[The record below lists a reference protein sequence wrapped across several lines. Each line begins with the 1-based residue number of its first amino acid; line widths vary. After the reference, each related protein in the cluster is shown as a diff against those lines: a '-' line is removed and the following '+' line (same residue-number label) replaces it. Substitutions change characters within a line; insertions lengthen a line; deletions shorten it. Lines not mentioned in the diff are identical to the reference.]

1 LSTSTTLAD
10 GDCFTLTSRSGSVT
24 VNRERAS
31 PTSIHLLLQLAGVL
45 VVVATL
51 IVGSVL
57 AVALWLT
64 VAPDHGICR
73 VSEDACDVSPLA
85 TLEQYTDVRF
95 PAGTQVMRSF
105 AAPEGQG
112 GFGVQ
117 SVSAV
122 LRLPRGSR
130 VPMLD
135 DAEPAALDHKARAA
149 LREEGAASITG
160 SRSDRTSL
168 FAGTANGRTL
178 IYVWTAYGQ
187 L

>member
-1 LSTSTTLAD
+1 MTD
-10 GDCFTLTSRSGSVT
+10 GDRFTLTSRSGSVT
-24 VNRERAS
+24 VNGKRAS

-57 AVALWLT
+57 AVASWLT
-64 VAPDHGICR
+64 AAPDHGICR
-73 VSEDACDVSPLA
+73 VSEDACNVSPLA
-85 TLEQYTDVRF
+85 TVGQYADVRF
-95 PAGTQVMRSF
+95 PAGTQVIRSN
-105 AAPEGQG
+105 ADPEGQG

-130 VPMLD
+130 VPTLD
-135 DAEPAALDHKARAA
+135 DAEPAALDHKARAV
-149 LREEGAASITG
+149 LREEGATSITG
-160 SRSDRTSL
+160 SRSDRTNL
-168 FAGTANGRTL
+168 LAGTANGWTL
-178 IYVWTAYGQ
+178 IYVWMAYGQ